1 MKTLNRIT
9 SMLAAAGL
17 SLGLAAAAST
27 PSNAAVLQ
35 AGILNCA
42 IGPSVGFIVATPAKM
57 TCTFYPADQKP
68 AEHYAGVVMKAGLG
82 AGIAAGTAL
91 SWAVFDMQNGYTSHG
106 LAGTYAG
113 PSGEAALGLGVGVN
127 VLFGGSK
134 ESLVLTPIS
143 VQGSVAAGG
152 GVGITVME
160 LFPA

>member
-1 MKTLNRIT
+1 MTTRNKIT

-17 SLGLAAAAST
+17 SLSLAAATAT
-27 PSNAAVLQ
+27 PSNAAAVQ

-68 AEHYAGVVMKAGLG
+68 AEHYTGVVLKAGLG
-82 AGIAAGTAL
+82 AGVAAGTAL
-91 SWAVFDMQNGYTSHG
+91 SWVVFDLQNDSSTKG

-113 PSGEAALGLGVGVN
+113 ASGEVALGLGVGVN

-134 ESLVLTPIS
+134 DSLVLTPIS
-143 VQGSVAAGG
+143 VQGSVATGG

-160 LFPA
+160 LSRV